1 MRTADVTLPSRVD
14 VTTSGDVRYALQI
27 AIDASPDDDVVVDC
41 RRLDVVDV
49 AGLGVLVGAHR
60 RARVAGRRLVL
71 ADPSPRVLRLL
82 AVTRLH
88 RILHVSRSGPATSAG
103 SAPVAATSSTPT
115 ATAAAA
121 AS

>member
-1 MRTADVTLPSRVD
+1 MREADVALPARVD
-14 VTTSGDVRYALQI
+14 VTTSGDVRYALHV
-27 AIDASPDDDVVVDC
+27 AMDAATGDEVVVDC
-41 RRLDVVDV
+41 TQLEVVDV

-60 RARVAGRRLVL
+60 RARTTRRRLVF

-88 RILHVSRSGPATSAG
+88 RVLHVDRVRSGGSAG
-103 SAPVAATSSTPT
+103 DAAPQASVPVAS
-115 ATAAAA
+115 